1 MSGEM
6 RLAVENDAR
15 QIQAIYAPVVRET
28 AISFEL
34 EVPAV
39 DEIAGRIRSTAEL
52 NLPWLVLE
60 NDGEVLGYAYAST
73 FRSRAA
79 YRWSAEVS
87 VYVHANARRSQVG
100 RKLYSALLRILAC
113 QGYHNAYAGT
123 ALPNP
128 GSVRLHEVTG
138 FSRIGIY
145 HAVGFKF
152 GAWHDVLWWERS
164 LRDPGVDPAPLLTLS
179 EASTRPQ
186 WRAALST

>member
-1 MSGEM
+1 M
-6 RLAVENDAR
+6 RLAEQDDAR

-34 EVPAV
+34 EMPAV
-39 DEIAGRIRSTAEL
+39 DEIARRIRSTAEL
-52 NLPWLVLE
+52 SLPWLVLE
-60 NDGEVLGYAYAST
+60 KTGDVLGYAYASP
-73 FRSRAA
+73 FRARAA
-79 YRWSAEVS
+79 YRWSVEVS
-87 VYVHANARRSQVG
+87 VYVHADARRAQVG
-100 RKLYSALLRILAC
+100 RKLYLALLRILAC

-145 HAVGFKF
+145 HAVGYKF

-164 LRDPGVDPAPLLTLS
+164 LRDPGVDPAPLMTLA
-179 EASTRPQ
+179 EASTRPE
-186 WRAALST
+186 WRAAISD